1 MVLILLQFWT
11 SLNFCEQFS
20 VKKKKKGREK
30 EEREGGKKEKKVG

>member
-20 VKKKKKGREK
+20 VKKKKGREK